1 MDQLKLN
8 GIEVECII
16 GDLPEERENEQRLL
30 VDVAL
35 DIDLAD
41 AAASDRLDD
50 TVDYA
55 LLVGDIREA
64 LEDARCRLLERAA
77 FVVADVCLS
86 DPRVERVTGKEVKTS
101 RPNAAA
107 LVRNDTNTTRRVR
120 GAGSSRWKIT

>member
-16 GDLPEERENEQRLL
+16 GDQPEERENEQRLL

-55 LLVGDIREA
+55 LLVGNIREA
-64 LEDARCRLLERAA
+64 LEDAQCRLLERAA
-77 FVVADVCLS
+77 GVVADVCLS
-86 DPRVERVTGKEVKTS
+86 DPRVERVTVGVRKFGSVSGLGSAEVK
-101 RPNAAA
+101 
-107 LVRNDTNTTRRVR
+107 VTR
-120 GAGSSRWKIT
+120 S

>member
-16 GDLPEERENEQRLL
+16 GDQPEERENEQRLL

-41 AAASDRLDD
+41 AAESDRLED

-55 LLVGDIREA
+55 LLVGNIREA
-64 LEDARCRLLERAA
+64 LEDAQCRLLERAA
-77 FVVADVCLS
+77 GVVADVCLS
-86 DPRVERVTGKEVKTS
+86 DPRVERVTVGVRKFGSVSGLGSAEVK
-101 RPNAAA
+101 
-107 LVRNDTNTTRRVR
+107 VTR
-120 GAGSSRWKIT
+120 S

>member
-16 GDLPEERENEQRLL
+16 GDQPEERESEQRLL

-41 AAASDRLDD
+41 AAESDRLED

-55 LLVGDIREA
+55 LLVGNIREA
-64 LEDARCRLLERAA
+64 LEDAQCRLLERAA
-77 FVVADVCLS
+77 GVVADVCLS
-86 DPRVERVTGKEVKTS
+86 DPRVERVTVGVRKFGSVSGLGSAEVK
-101 RPNAAA
+101 
-107 LVRNDTNTTRRVR
+107 VTR
-120 GAGSSRWKIT
+120 S

>member
-41 AAASDRLDD
+41 AAESDRLDD

-55 LLVGDIREA
+55 LLVGNIREA
-64 LEDARCRLLERAA
+64 LEDAKCRLLERAA
-77 FVVADVCLS
+77 GVVADVCLS
-86 DPRVERVTGKEVKTS
+86 DPRVERVTVGVRKFGSVSGLGSAEVK
-101 RPNAAA
+101 
-107 LVRNDTNTTRRVR
+107 VTR
-120 GAGSSRWKIT
+120 S

>member
-16 GDLPEERENEQRLL
+16 GDLPEERKSEQKLL

-41 AAASDRLDD
+41 AAESDRLDD

-55 LLVGDIREA
+55 LLVGNIREA
-64 LEDARCRLLERAA
+64 LEEAQCRLLERAA
-77 FVVADVCLS
+77 GVVADVCLS
-86 DPRVERVTGKEVKTS
+86 DPRVERVTVGVRKFGSVSGLGSAEVK
-101 RPNAAA
+101 
-107 LVRNDTNTTRRVR
+107 VTR
-120 GAGSSRWKIT
+120 S

>member
-8 GIEVECII
+8 GIEVECIL

-41 AAASDRLDD
+41 AAESDLLED

-55 LLVGDIREA
+55 LLVGNIREA
-64 LEDARCRLLERAA
+64 LEDAQCRLLERAA
-77 FVVADVCLS
+77 GVVADVCLS
-86 DPRVERVTGKEVKTS
+86 DPRVERVTVGVRKFGSVSGLGSAEVK
-101 RPNAAA
+101 
-107 LVRNDTNTTRRVR
+107 VTR
-120 GAGSSRWKIT
+120 S

>member
-16 GDLPEERENEQRLL
+16 GDLPEERESEQRLL

-55 LLVGDIREA
+55 LLVGNIREA

-77 FVVADVCLS
+77 GIVADVCLEE
-86 DPRVERVTGKEVKTS
+86 PRVERAAVTVRKFGSVPGVAS
-101 RPNAAA
+101 AAVT
-107 LVRNDTNTTRRVR
+107 LVRPLR
-120 GAGSSRWKIT
+120 

>member
-16 GDLPEERENEQRLL
+16 GDLPEERKSEQKLL

-41 AAASDRLDD
+41 AAESDRLED

-55 LLVGDIREA
+55 LLVGNIREA
-64 LEDARCRLLERAA
+64 LEDAQCRLLERAA
-77 FVVADVCLS
+77 GVVADVCLS
-86 DPRVERVTGKEVKTS
+86 DPRVERVTVGVRKFGSVSGLGSAEVK
-101 RPNAAA
+101 
-107 LVRNDTNTTRRVR
+107 VTR
-120 GAGSSRWKIT
+120 S